1 MNYLKSV
8 SLIIFSACLFM
19 ACSNKN
25 SNTTTAASTTSSTNA
40 DNTDGIFLG
49 DNSLEY
55 TIDGKHVS
63 IKDLLQKGSENLVA
77 LYLNKV
83 NNNTTTGMLRV
94 NMTNEISKEVF
105 NFNIANSGTTTI
117 LHYSPSLSNFSN
129 KKNNEAEYMSPKY
142 QNYYG
147 DSVTV
152 TITEINASHVT
163 GKFSGRFLSGDD
175 KPVALE
181 ITDGS
186 FNLLYTKEEKN

>member
-8 SLIIFSACLFM
+8 SLIVFSTCLFM

-25 SNTTTAASTTSSTNA
+25 SNTTTAAATTSSANA
-40 DNTDGIFLG
+40 DDTDGTFTG

-55 TIDGKHVS
+55 TINGKHVS
-63 IKDLLQKGSENLVA
+63 IKDLLQKGSNNLIA
-77 LYLNKV
+77 LYRNKV
-83 NNNTTTGMLRV
+83 NNNSATGMLRV
-94 NMTNEISKEVF
+94 NMTNEISSEVF

-129 KKNNEAEYMSPKY
+129 KKNNEADYMSPKY

-152 TITEINASHVT
+152 TITDINASHVA
-163 GKFSGRFLSGDD
+163 GKFSGRFLSGDN
-175 KPVALE
+175 KPVTLE

-186 FNLLYTKEEKN
+186 FNVMYTKEEKN